1 MLRER
6 AASAWVGNGAEGMG
20 TCALE
25 RQWQKREIQMVR
37 DYNIQYTGFY
47 GAHKLHGRADI
58 RWRCHL
64 QRSWFTSSY
73 ATPRTTWCVY
83 CLRRSTHILV
93 HVEDLAYTITAQWPV
108 R

>member
-47 GAHKLHGRADI
+47 GAHNSMGVLTFVGDAIFSAPGLRAAM
-58 RWRCHL
+58 RHRAL
-64 QRSWFTSSY
+64 
-73 ATPRTTWCVY
+73 PG
-83 CLRRSTHILV
+83 
-93 HVEDLAYTITAQWPV
+93 AYTAYGGQHIF
-108 R
+108 